1 MFRTLHPMIVHF
13 PITLF
18 YVTALFEVLYLAF
31 RRDWLMQASFVL
43 LTLAILSGAAA
54 GLAGWLSE
62 RYVLAHISQSSL
74 GILNRHKNF
83 AELSVFTYGLAW
95 LVRGWYLWRRER
107 LSGMPYV
114 VYGLLI
120 IVGLGLITYTG
131 FLGGSLV
138 YDHGVGVP

>member
-1 MFRTLHPMIVHF
+1 MIVHF
-13 PITLF
+13 PIALF
-18 YVTALFEVLYLAF
+18 YVTALFEALYLVY
-31 RRDWLMQASFVL
+31 RRDWIVQAAFVL

-54 GLAGWLSE
+54 GLAGWISE
-62 RYVLAHISQSSL
+62 RYVLAHISRSSL
-74 GILNRHKNF
+74 GLLNRHKNF

-95 LVRGWYLWRRER
+95 LVRGWHLWKRER
-107 LSGMPYV
+107 LAGLPYV

-120 IVGLGLITYTG
+120 VLGLGLITYTG